1 MIIPYKDL
9 ISYALY
15 LLIVLTIVSGCRR
28 VEDEAETLEVITT
41 KTGIEMTKIPEGW
54 FDMGSKSDS
63 PDESPVHKVWI
74 SSFWLDRYEVVQEQ
88 FKKFQISDPSHFK
101 DPNNPLEQIN
111 WTDATLFC
119 NERSLAEGL
128 DPCYDEETWEC
139 NFHAN
144 GYRLPTEAEWEYAC
158 RAGTAAKF
166 SFGNDVRNLKDHAWF
181 AENSSEKTRPVGKKK
196 PNPWGLY
203 DMYGNVSEWC
213 NDFYSES
220 YYKNSD
226 QKNPKGSIKGKE
238 RVLRGGAWNSSANS
252 CRSSYRSS
260 DPSIDDTCL
269 ASDAIGFRC
278 VRNASNNKS
287 PEENMVKDKQAR
299 ETSRTALVY
308 DDIYLEHKTTEG
320 HPEAPQ
326 RLVAITARLKA
337 DGLYSQLLKLSPK
350 PVPSE
355 WLTMVHSPEYIQR
368 VRTSCQNNAGYL
380 DSMDVPIS
388 TESYEAALAAAGGVL
403 SAIDAVVERKVTNAF
418 CAVRPPGHHA
428 LKDKA
433 MGFCIFNNVA
443 VGARYIQKKHNLSDI
458 LIVDWDVHHGNGT
471 QAMFYDDP
479 SVLYF
484 STHQYPFYPGTGS
497 EAEKGGGQGLNY
509 NINVPL
515 PIGSG
520 DADYVKVFKEKLEPA
535 ALAFSPDFVLIS
547 AGFDA
552 HKDDLL
558 GGMKVTAEG
567 FAQLTQIVKEISE
580 KCCQGR
586 LVSVLEGGYGLEGL
600 ADSVEAHIRVLTR

>member
-520 DADYVKVFKEKLEPA
+520 DADYVKVFKEKLE
-535 ALAFSPDFVLIS
+535 
-547 AGFDA
+547 
-552 HKDDLL
+552 
-558 GGMKVTAEG
+558 
-567 FAQLTQIVKEISE
+567 
-580 KCCQGR
+580 
-586 LVSVLEGGYGLEGL
+586 
-600 ADSVEAHIRVLTR
+600 